1 MGFFS
6 RLRLIL
12 TGKANKALDA
22 IEDPADALDLAYNR
36 ELANAQKLRESVAD
50 VVTAQNRLRIQRE
63 QMERSRTRLEDT
75 ARRALEQGRESI
87 AVSALTQSELVEGQL
102 GSLQAQEDSLGQ
114 QRESLEAA
122 GQRLQVRLAQMRT
135 EKETLKVQ
143 YAAAKARVRAGETAV
158 GLGKDDAELRE
169 MLERARDK
177 ILQTQARAEAIGELM
192 ESGTLNTNAAELE
205 ARVAQRNVADSVE
218 LRLAEMKKTLGIAG
232 PSAAPR
238 LGEGDV
244 INKDGTVAPVRDVEK
259 SS

>member
-12 TGKANKALDA
+12 TGKANQALDRV
-22 IEDPADALDLAYNR
+22 EDPGDTLDLAYNR
-36 ELANAQKLRESVAD
+36 ELGNAQRLRESVAD

-63 QMERSRTRLEDT
+63 QMARSRGRLEDT

-87 AVSALTQSELVEGQL
+87 AVSALTQSELVEAQL
-102 GSLQAQEDSLGQ
+102 GSLQAQEDSLVQ

-122 GQRLQVRLAQMRT
+122 GQRLQVKLAQMRT

-158 GLGKDDAELRE
+158 GLGRDDAELRQ
-169 MLERARDK
+169 MLDRARDK

-192 ESGTLNTNAAELE
+192 ESGSFVTSPAELE
-205 ARVAQRNVADSVE
+205 ARVTQRNVADSVE
-218 LRLAEMKKTLGIAG
+218 LRIAEMKKSLGISEPA
-232 PSAAPR
+232 AAPR
-238 LGEGDV
+238 LG
-244 INKDGTVAPVRDVEK
+244 DGTAPSEGTAAPARDAET

>member
-12 TGKANKALDA
+12 TGKANKALSA
-22 IEDPADALDLAYNR
+22 VEDPADTLDLAYNR
-36 ELANAQKLRESVAD
+36 ELSNAQRLRESVAD

-63 QMERSRTRLEDT
+63 QMERSRARLDDT
-75 ARRALEQGRESI
+75 ARRALEQGRESV
-87 AVSALTQSELVEGQL
+87 AVSALTQSELIEGQL
-102 GSLQAQEDSLGQ
+102 GSLHAQEESLAQ

-122 GQRLQVRLAQMRT
+122 GQRLQVRLTQMRT

-158 GLGKDDAELRE
+158 GLGHDDAELRQ

-192 ESGTLNTNAAELE
+192 ESGSFATSEAEIE
-205 ARVAQRNVADSVE
+205 ATVTQRNVADSVE
-218 LRLAEMKKTLGIAG
+218 LRIAEMKKSLGIAA
-232 PSAAPR
+232 PSSAPR
-238 LGEGDV
+238 LGGAEVVEEG
-244 INKDGTVAPVRDVEK
+244 TARDVEAG
-259 SS
+259 S

>member
-36 ELANAQKLRESVAD
+36 ELGNAQKLRESVAD

-63 QMERSRTRLEDT
+63 QMERSRARLEDT
-75 ARRALEQGRESI
+75 ARRALEQGRESV

-102 GSLQAQEDSLGQ
+102 GSLQAQEGSLAQ
-114 QRESLEAA
+114 QRESLEQA
-122 GQRLQVRLAQMRT
+122 GQRLQVKLAQMRT

-158 GLGKDDAELRE
+158 GLGRDDAELRE

-192 ESGTLNTNAAELE
+192 ESGTFTTNAAELE

-232 PSAAPR
+232 PSSAPR

-244 INKDGTVAPVRDVEK
+244 VDQGAVAPGRDVEAG
-259 SS
+259 S